1 YAAFVDFGGA
11 ADNAGSLFSDA
22 GAAVGLG
29 VRYYPGF
36 GPIRFDIATPI
47 DPRDGDSPVQ
57 VYISIGQAF

>member
-1 YAAFVDFGGA
+1 MRSAF
-11 ADNAGSLFSDA
+11 
-22 GAAVGLG
+22 GLG

-47 DPRDGDSPVQ
+47 DRRDGEDPVQ